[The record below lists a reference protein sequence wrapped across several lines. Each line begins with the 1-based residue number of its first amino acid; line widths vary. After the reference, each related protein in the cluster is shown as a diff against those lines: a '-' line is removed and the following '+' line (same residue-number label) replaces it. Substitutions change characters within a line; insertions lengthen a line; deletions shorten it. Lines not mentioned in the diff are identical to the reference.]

1 MYAIYEMYEK
11 RMDEIMVNLVLGVCA
26 GMLVVSAVFVLVRV
40 AKGPTTLDRMVAV
53 DMMTAIF
60 VGACALLAAHTRRL
74 DLLPVFIV
82 LSIVGFLGSTTLARF
97 SVRGNNR
104 RRPGELGERKTRHEQ
119 TEQSL
124 GADGSASSNE
134 SWEIG
139 SQETRKMSEGE

>member
-1 MYAIYEMYEK
+1 MCAGLLLLSA
-11 RMDEIMVNLVLGVCA
+11 VLVLIRI
-26 GMLVVSAVFVLVRV
+26 VR
-40 AKGPTTLDRMVAV
+40 GPSTLDRMVAV

-60 VGACALLAAHTRRL
+60 VGACSLLAAHTRRL

-104 RRPGELGERKTRHEQ
+104 RRPGELGERKTRQEQ

-124 GADGSASSNE
+124 GADGSASSNR
-134 SWEIG
+134 SSGIG